1 MENYIDLHMHS
12 RFSDDGEY
20 APADLVK
27 MCSDA
32 GIRIMAIADH
42 NSVQAVP
49 EELETAERLGLKA
62 IPAIEIDCQFQDIPL
77 HVLGYGIHYKEPV
90 FQAIHDNILNQE
102 LQNSSEKLRLTNL
115 MGFSL
120 TEEDMR
126 KVSSNGVYTG
136 EMFAEILLN
145 SPAYDDCELLKPYRR
160 GGARSDNPYVNFYW
174 DYYAKNKPCF
184 TAVTLPALSDIIAII
199 HGTEGL
205 AVLAHPGIN
214 LSGHMQAETM
224 ILNSGIDGIEAFSSY
239 HSAEECQDY
248 LQKAEIRNLAVTCGS
263 DFHGRTK
270 PSIHLGIT
278 GCTIDQ
284 SIIEKTLADHH
295 LI

>member
-20 APADLVK
+20 EPAVLAK
-27 MCSDA
+27 MCSEA

-42 NSVQAVP
+42 NSVQAIP
-49 EELETAERLGLKA
+49 EELETAEKLGLKA

-77 HVLGYGIHYKEPV
+77 HVLGYGIRYQEPV
-90 FQAIHDNILNQE
+90 FQAIHDNIYNQE
-102 LQNSSEKLRLTNL
+102 LQNSDEKLRLTNQL
-115 MGFSL
+115 GFRLCS
-120 TEEDMR
+120 EDMR
-126 KVSSNGVYTG
+126 KVSSDGIYTG

-145 SPAYDDCELLKPYRR
+145 NPAYDDCELLKPYRR
-160 GGARSDNPYVNFYW
+160 NGTRSDNPYVNFYW
-174 DYYAKNKPCF
+174 DYYAKNKPCY
-184 TAVTLPALSDIIAII
+184 TPLTLPAMSDIIAII
-199 HGTEGL
+199 HGTDGK
-205 AVLAHPGIN
+205 AVLAHPGVN
-214 LSGHMQAETM
+214 LSDHMQAETM
-224 ILNSGIDGIEAFSSY
+224 ILNAGIDGIEAFSSY

-248 LQKAEIRNLAVTCGS
+248 LQKAQMRNLFVTCGS

-270 PSIHLGIT
+270 PSIHLGAA

-284 SIIEKTLADHH
+284 SIIENTLREYH